1 MENIFLIIYAALG
14 YWACG
19 KTIYANRIRIGTASN
34 LFLTRL
40 ILGCLLGFILIPIAI
55 IKSILFHG

>member
-1 MENIFLIIYAALG
+1 MEAIILIIYAALG

-19 KTIYANRIRIGTASN
+19 KTIYADKIRIGTASN

-55 IKSILFHG
+55 IKTIFFHG